1 MASSDNYQIGKGVLY
16 VRPFTSLPTTWTGP
30 KAYAAG
36 AYTISDDRLWL
47 TASGGTSGTGAP
59 TGATGTFTD
68 GTVSWAQIEWR
79 DVGNVPSAE
88 YVQET
93 TTLDHY
99 SSRSGIKTRDLQV
112 VTERK
117 ATLNLTVDEITFE
130 NLQLATMGGTA
141 TGATGSRSFDVFASD
156 QTMASVKFV
165 ASNDVGTQQD
175 WFWGYVRFL
184 PGKSIKLISD
194 GFNEV
199 EISGEVGADWNA
211 KYGTV
216 TES

>member
-30 KAYAAG
+30 KTYAAG
-36 AYTISDDRLWL
+36 SYAISDDRLWL
-47 TASGGTSGTGAP
+47 TVSGGTSGTGAP
-59 TGATGTFTD
+59 TGATGTYTD
-68 GTVSWAQIEWR
+68 GTVAWTQINWV
-79 DVGNVPSAE
+79 DLGNVPSAE

-130 NLQLATMGGTA
+130 NLQIATMGGTM

-165 ASNDVGTQQD
+165 ASNDVGQQQD

-199 EISGEVGADWNA
+199 EISGEVGADWNS

>member
-16 VRPFTSLPTTWTGP
+16 FRPFNKLPTTWTGP

-36 AYTISDDRLWL
+36 DYVISDSSLWL

-59 TGATGTFTD
+59 TGTTGTYTD
-68 GTVSWAQIEWR
+68 GTVAWAQISWV
-79 DVGNVPSAE
+79 DLGNAPSAE

-93 TTLDHY
+93 TQLDHY
-99 SSRSGIKTRDLQV
+99 SSRAGIKTRDLQV

-117 ATLNLTVDEITFE
+117 ATLNLTLDEITFE
-130 NLQLATMGGTA
+130 NLQIATMGGTM

-156 QTMASVKFV
+156 QSMGSVKFV

-184 PGKSIKLISD
+184 PGQTLRLISD
-194 GFNEV
+194 EFNQI
-199 EISGEVGADWNA
+199 EITGEVGADWNA